1 VLLARYCVE
10 ESRKEVSGTA
20 VIITVDVCLNE
31 HWTDLACG
39 VDDTQM
45 NESMESLKVRHELLK
60 RSLS

>member
-1 VLLARYCVE
+1 
-10 ESRKEVSGTA
+10 

-60 RSLS
+60 RSLP